1 MGKITI
7 ADVAER
13 TGFSKTTIS
22 RYLNGKYEYMS
33 AATRERISEVI
44 KEIEYKPNRMARSLR
59 LQQSHMIG
67 VIVSDISSPFSA
79 ILYSGIADWCEEHGF
94 TVLLADAADDPYKE
108 RRYIQ
113 SMIAQGV
120 DGVVINAT
128 GAEVEYLNEVNRSIM
143 PIVLADRPV
152 PGCDCDL
159 VSSDTQHI
167 TDASLDLL
175 LRKGYQRILF
185 ATRRVGTNGIRRLR
199 FDEFVKQYEGKTG
212 RKALTLEYDKTT
224 KAILANTVITQ
235 LEAARAANER
245 LAVFAGNGVVLSD
258 IAMLARQ
265 QELQIPDDLGVYSY
279 DNWTWMDVIGPGIS
293 VVELPTYEIGQECA
307 RLLVGRIKEALSEE
321 ETPRLEQQTVIL
333 PCSIVERQSL

>member
-1 MGKITI
+1 MGKVTI

-44 KEIEYKPNRMARSLR
+44 KAIEYKPNKMARSLR

-94 TVLLADAADDPYKE
+94 TVLLADAADDPQKE

-128 GAEVEYLNEVNRSIM
+128 GAEVEYLNEVNRSVI

-152 PGCDCDL
+152 AGCDCDL
-159 VSSDTQHI
+159 VSSDTKRI
-167 TDASLDLL
+167 TGDSLDLL
-175 LRKGYQRILF
+175 LRKGYERILF
-185 ATRRVGTNGIRRLR
+185 ATRRVGTNGIRRER
-199 FDEFVKQYEGKTG
+199 FDEFVKQYEAKTG
-212 RKALTLEYDKTT
+212 REALTLEYDKTT
-224 KAILANTVITQ
+224 KASLANMVMTQ
-235 LEAARAANER
+235 LEAAREAKER

-258 IAMLARQ
+258 IAKITRQ
-265 QELQIPDDLGVYSY
+265 YGLSIPKDLGVYSY

-307 RLLVGRIKEALSEE
+307 RLLVGRIKEFLEDNTE
-321 ETPRLEQQTVIL
+321 ETLPQQTVIL

>member
-44 KEIEYKPNRMARSLR
+44 KEIEYKPNKMARSLR

-94 TVLLADAADDPYKE
+94 TVLLADAADDPQKE

-120 DGVVINAT
+120 DGIVINAT
-128 GAEVEYLNEVNRSIM
+128 GAEVEYLNEVNRSVM

-152 PGCDCDL
+152 AGCDCDL
-159 VSSDTQHI
+159 VSSDTEHI
-167 TDASLDLL
+167 TEASLDLL
-175 LRKGYQRILF
+175 LSKGYERILF

-199 FDEFVKQYEGKTG
+199 FDEFVKQYEAKTG
-212 RKALTLEYDKTT
+212 RSALTLEYDKTT
-224 KAILANTVITQ
+224 KDILTNTVMTE
-235 LEAARAANER
+235 LAAARQAKER
-245 LAVFAGNGVVLSD
+245 FAVFAGNGVVLSD
-258 IAMLARQ
+258 IAKITRQ
-265 QELQIPDDLGVYSY
+265 QQLTIPQDLGVYSY

-307 RLLVGRIKEALSEE
+307 RLLVGRIKESLNEAASEV
-321 ETPRLEQQTVIL
+321 LERQKVIL